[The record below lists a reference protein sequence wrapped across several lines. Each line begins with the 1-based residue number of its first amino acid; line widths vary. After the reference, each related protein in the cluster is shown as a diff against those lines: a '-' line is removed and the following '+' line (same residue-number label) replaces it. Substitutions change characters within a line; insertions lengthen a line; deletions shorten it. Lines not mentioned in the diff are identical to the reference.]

1 MHVSVILK
9 RLGVCVYH
17 VVLLVAV
24 GWLVLRDQQSQE
36 KIRRL
41 KDEHNSTV
49 AYAEVVNQTHKTIL
63 QWVQAT
69 QKRLDQLAA
78 SR

>member
-17 VVLLVAV
+17 GLLIAV
-24 GWLVLRDQQSQE
+24 IGWLVLRDQQSQE
-36 KIRRL
+36 KMRLL

-69 QKRLDQLAA
+69 QKRLDHMA